1 MFWAIYLVDL
11 LKKTRLSNLNADLSD
26 KEKPVVFH
34 LAGCAFSTFSRK
46 LMLT

>member
-11 LKKTRLSNLNADLSD
+11 FKKTQLSNLNADLRD

-34 LAGCAFSTFSRK
+34 LAGCAFSTSSRR